1 VEAAVSAASK
11 ESKTVNEARTD
22 ILGRVR
28 RAQRSLLQQHEI
40 PEALADLGAAP
51 PAALDAE
58 GTLNAFKRRV
68 ELNHATLEVAPTR
81 AEAVHCISQAVYQRY
96 RSRKVV
102 AGNDP
107 RLAAMP
113 WRDGGVLVRFGA
125 AGPEDPLSISYA
137 NLGVAE
143 SGSLVMFNNRSNPAA
158 NNWLVQDHIILLD
171 LQDLVAD
178 FEKAWEKIREQ
189 QISTGSPRGISFISG
204 PSSTADIKGH
214 LVFGAHGP
222 QRLHIILIGDLAP

>member
-1 VEAAVSAASK
+1 VSD
-11 ESKTVNEARTD
+11 ARAE

-28 RAQRSLLQQHEI
+28 RAQRSVLQRHEI
-40 PEALADLGAAP
+40 PEALSELGAAP
-51 PAALDAE
+51 PASLDAADILE
-58 GTLNAFKRRV
+58 AFKLRV
-68 ELNHATLEVAPTR
+68 ELNHASLEVAPTR
-81 AEAVHCISQAVYQRY
+81 AEAVQRISHAVYQRY
-96 RSRKVV
+96 RTHKVV

-125 AGPEDPLSISYA
+125 AGAEDPLSISYA
-137 NLGVAE
+137 NLAVAE
-143 SGSLVMFNNRSNPAA
+143 SGSLVVFNNRSNPAA

-171 LQDLVAD
+171 QQDLVAD
-178 FEKAWEKIREQ
+178 FEEAWEKIRELE
-189 QISTGSPRGISFISG
+189 IEIGAARGISFISG

-222 QRLHIILIGDLAP
+222 QRLHVILIGKVAP